1 MSLSTMGMAS
11 AVRGAAAANQ
21 GALGFQSA
29 RMMSDRPKSETGRV
43 SKMTN
48 ITKSD
53 GAVPELTSMKRG
65 QGFRSSFSGK
75 VATIFGCSGSL
86 GRYVTSR
93 VGRSGT
99 QCIMPY
105 RCDHYDVLRLKLCG
119 DLGQVLFTEFHLQDE
134 ESVMKAVKHSDIVIN
149 MIGREYETKNFTF
162 NDVHNE
168 GARMLARCA
177 KQAGAR
183 TFIHVSHLLASE
195 NPETLW
201 NSPKSASGYLKSKF
215 LGDMAVMEEF
225 PDATIIRPSEMIG
238 TQDWFTWYYRGIM
251 RRGNKWA
258 VPLWKK
264 GHYTVKAPVS
274 YTNVTDAIQIA
285 MDDPNCKGKIYEAA
299 GPERHTL
306 HDLVEFMGTI
316 MDLTERSDG
325 FCIQDLRMAP
335 LPWIKAGL
343 VQYAPFGQKTFV
355 GSTLEKLERSQL
367 SDISQG
373 YPSIAEMGVKLQT
386 AKESLPWAIEPW
398 RQNRYLHG
406 PIDTTT
412 VPLRVLTR
420 VEEEEIHA
428 EGKQSPFNILG
439 L

>member
-1 MSLSTMGMAS
+1 MGNKVCDCLLFRSVLTMSLSTMGMAS

-53 GAVPELTSMKRG
+53 GAVPELTSIKRG

-105 RCDHYDVLRLKLCG
+105 RCDHYDILRLKLCG

-149 MIGREYETKNFTF
+149 MIGREF
-162 NDVHNE
+162 
-168 GARMLARCA
+168 
-177 KQAGAR
+177 
-183 TFIHVSHLLASE
+183 
-195 NPETLW
+195 ETLW

-238 TQDWFTWYYRGIM
+238 TQDWFTWYYRGM
-251 RRGNKWA
+251 ARRGNKWA

-316 MDLTERSDG
+316 MDLTYGSDG
-325 FCIQDLRMAP
+325 FHIPDLRMSP

-343 VQYAPFGQKTFV
+343 VQYAPFGQRTFV

-386 AKESLPWAIEPW
+386 AKETLPWAIEPW

-406 PIDTTT
+406 PIDPRT
-412 VPLRVLTR
+412 VPLRALTR